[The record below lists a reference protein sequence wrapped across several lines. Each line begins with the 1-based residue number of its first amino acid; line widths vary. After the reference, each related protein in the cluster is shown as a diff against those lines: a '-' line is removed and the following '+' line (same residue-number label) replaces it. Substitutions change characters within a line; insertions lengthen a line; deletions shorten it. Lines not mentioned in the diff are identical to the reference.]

1 MKLFLTGASG
11 LVGAAFA
18 QAAARRGHHVTG
30 VVGSFTGP
38 LEGVREKRTLDL
50 TDEAALT
57 AAVLDAFPDAIVN
70 CAAVAEPARCDAD
83 PARAQALNVALPA
96 ALARLAHHVSAK
108 FVHLSSEQVF
118 DGASAAPYSLQSTPK
133 PINLYGRQ
141 KLESERLVHAAA
153 PEFAIT
159 LRAPLLTGN
168 SLSGQRSLHERLFAD
183 WSAGKTPR
191 VFSDEIRQPCTAS
204 NLADLMLELLERN
217 DSRGVYHWAGADAL
231 SRLELARRIRAH
243 FKLSETAAPLEA
255 VTRDADP
262 RAASKRQATLALDL
276 KPLAGK
282 VKTPIETFE
291 AQLDQLVIPVP
302 FRNWYLAQA

>member
-11 LVGAAFA
+11 FVGSAFA
-18 QAAARRGHHVTG
+18 KAASRRGHHVTG
-30 VVGSFTGP
+30 IVGAFVGTLP
-38 LEGVREKRTLDL
+38 GVNENRSLDL
-50 TDEAALT
+50 TDDAALT
-57 AAVLDAFPDAIVN
+57 SAILDTFPDAIVN

-96 ALARLAHHVSAK
+96 TLARLAHHLSAK
-108 FVHLSSEQVF
+108 FIHLSSEQVF
-118 DGASAAPYSLQSTPK
+118 DGASATPYSLQSSPK

-159 LRAPLLTGN
+159 LRAPLLAGN
-168 SLSGQRSLHERLFAD
+168 SLSGTRSLHERLFAD

-191 VFSDEIRQPCTAS
+191 AFSDEIRQPCTAA

-217 DSRGVYHWAGADAL
+217 DACGVYHWAGADAL
-231 SRLELARRIRAH
+231 SRLEIARRVRAH
-243 FKLSETAAPLEA
+243 FKLSETAAPIEA
-255 VTRDADP
+255 MTRAADP
-262 RAASKRQATLALDL
+262 RAASKRQATLTLDL

-282 VKTPIETFE
+282 VKTPIETFD
-291 AQLDQLVIPVP
+291 AQLDQLIIPP
-302 FRNWYLAQA
+302 AFRAWYFTQA

>member
-1 MKLFLTGASG
+1 MKFFLTGASG
-11 LVGAAFA
+11 LVGSAFA

-30 VVGSFTGP
+30 IVGSFSGALP
-38 LEGVREKRTLDL
+38 GVNEKRILDL
-50 TDEAALT
+50 TDDVALT
-57 AAVLDAFPDAIVN
+57 AAVLDAFPDAVVN
-70 CAAVAEPARCDAD
+70 CAAVADPAQCDTD

-96 ALARLAHHVSAK
+96 TLARLAHHLSAK
-108 FVHLSSEQVF
+108 FIHLSSEQVF
-118 DGASAAPYSLQSTPK
+118 DGASASPYSLQSTPK

-191 VFSDEIRQPCTAS
+191 VFADEIRQPCTAS

-217 DSRGVYHWAGADAL
+217 DARGVYHWAGAEAL

-243 FKLSETAAPLEA
+243 FKLSETAAPIEA
-255 VTRDADP
+255 VTRADDP
-262 RAASKRQATLALDL
+262 RAASKRQATLTLDL

-282 VKTPIETFE
+282 VKTPIETFA

-302 FRNWYLAQA
+302 FRAWYQQA